1 MRYTY
6 LILGLVA
13 LVAVLGMFMGSDP
26 EHAARLD
33 EARRG
38 AAFTGDA
45 RDMALLVLALGIG
58 GFVAYLALTRR

>member
-33 EARRG
+33 QARRD
-38 AAFTGDA
+38 AAFTGSA
-45 RDMALLVLALGIG
+45 RDTVLLVLAVGIG
-58 GFVAYLALTRR
+58 GFVAYLAMTRR